1 MNNYTVKVVP
11 AALLQLQEIAK
22 YISDVL
28 LVPDTAI
35 KWLETLEKA
44 ITSLDVLPN
53 RFSLTE
59 DEHWKTKGVHKMFV
73 KGFVVYYVINE
84 QKCVVTVIAVIYG
97 KRDQI
102 TALKQIED

>member
-1 MNNYTVKVVP
+1 MNNYTVKVAP

-53 RFSLTE
+53 HFL
-59 DEHWKTKGVHKMFV
+59 
-73 KGFVVYYVINE
+73 
-84 QKCVVTVIAVIYG
+84 
-97 KRDQI
+97 
-102 TALKQIED
+102 